1 MATRSLRHA
10 DAVASTGTV
19 GDRYENAQDERLI
32 GLYKTGVRAPRQPV
46 PGCRDLELATCS
58 WVAWFDQTR
67 LHSAVGHVRPSS
79 TKPTT
84 AVSTPPPAAA
94 AAAAAAAAENPA
106 RH

>member
-19 GDRYENAQDERLI
+19 RDSYENAQDESLIRL
-32 GLYKTGVRAPRQPV
+32 YRTGVRAPRQPV

-84 AVSTPPPAAA
+84 AVSTPPQQQQPPPPG
-94 AAAAAAAAENPA
+94 EPA